1 MAEDT
6 NKSPEPKVHKS
17 TPTTPFI
24 ERYMTPIAILLGLII
39 IAVAITFGH
48 NLQPA
53 TQPAAATG
61 QPAAT
66 AVNIANVK
74 TADEAYVGNA
84 NAPVTMALF
93 FDYQCPFCKQFDQT
107 VLNQLY
113 TNYIATGKLKVVFKD
128 FDFIGP
134 DSTIAAE
141 YGRAIWQTYPNS
153 YYPWLTAMFAAQD
166 EENTGFGDAPSIQKL
181 TATIPGINVATVEAL
196 VAKNQSTYDAEISA
210 DRNEGASYG
219 IQGTPSVIVGTT
231 LLQGAQTYATV
242 AALVDAQLKA
252 K

>member
-1 MAEDT
+1 MADDT
-6 NKSPEPKVHKS
+6 KHTTHDTKSKS
-17 TPTTPFI
+17 ISTPFI
-24 ERYMTPIAILLGLII
+24 EKYMTPIAILLGLII

-48 NLQPA
+48 NVQPT
-53 TQPAAATG
+53 TQPAAATSG
-61 QPAAT
+61 QPAAV

-74 TADEAYVGNA
+74 TTGEAYVGNA

-134 DSTIAAE
+134 DSTVGAE
-141 YGRAIWQTYPNS
+141 YGRAVWQAYPNS
-153 YYPWLTAMFAAQD
+153 FYPWLTAMFAAQD

-181 TATIPGINVATVEAL
+181 TATIPGIDVTKVEQL
-196 VAKNQSTYDAEISA
+196 VAQNQAQYDSEITA

-242 AALVDAQLKA
+242 SALVDAQLKA